1 MKLLKSLIAI
11 LAITTLTSCNKV
23 EKPTEKET
31 PAITLQAK
39 GSTTSSISF
48 EITPSNGEECAYM
61 ILTNQEI
68 PTAQEILSNGVEV
81 PATETS
87 TQPNSDLA
95 EDTF

>member
-11 LAITTLTSCNKV
+11 LAITALTLTSCNKV

-39 GSTTSSISF
+39 GSTTNSISF

-61 ILTNQEI
+61 LLTNQEI
-68 PTAQEILSNGVEV
+68 PTAQEIL
-81 PATETS
+81 
-87 TQPNSDLA
+87 
-95 EDTF
+95 